1 MNDLY
6 PVIIAGGS
14 GTRFWPLSRTSRPK
28 QFLPLASDQPLI
40 ADTAARLKGLA
51 PPSRT
56 LVVCG
61 KLHARAVR
69 AAVPRLPAKNVLVEP
84 AARNTAPAIGLA
96 TIEVA
101 SRDPDGV
108 LLVLPSDHHVGDPAR
123 FREVLAQAA
132 EVARTGMLVTIG
144 LSPSRPE
151 TGYGYIQVGEPLGGG
166 GGGGA
171 ARRVRRFVEKP
182 DAATARQYVQSGE
195 YLWNGGIFVFQAK
208 VMLDAIRAHLPALAD
223 GLDVIRRSRA
233 KLARVFP
240 KLPSIS
246 IDYAVMEKATNIAVL
261 PGDFG
266 WSDVGSFAAME
277 EVRALDARGNV
288 AAGKLPLLLDC
299 DGCVVLGQERP
310 LAVVGMKDVVVV
322 DAGDAV
328 LVVPKARSQDVR
340 QVVEALKQRKLSRYL

>member
-28 QFLPLASDQPLI
+28 QFLPLASDKPLI

-51 PPSRT
+51 PLSRT

-69 AAVPRLPAKNVLVEP
+69 AAVRQLPAKNVLVEP

-101 SRDPDGV
+101 ARDPDGV

-123 FREVLAQAA
+123 FREVLSNAA

-144 LSPSRPE
+144 LSPTRPE
-151 TGYGYIQVGEPLGGG
+151 TGYGYIQVGEPLS
-166 GGGGA
+166 GA
-171 ARRVRRFVEKP
+171 AKRVRRFVEKP
-182 DAATARQYVQSGE
+182 DAPTARQYVHSGE
-195 YLWNGGIFVFQAK
+195 YLWNGGIFVFQAQ
-208 VMLDAIRAHLPALAD
+208 VMLDAIREHLPALAD
-223 GLDVIRRSRA
+223 GLEVIRKSRA
-233 KLARVFP
+233 KLAKVFP
-240 KLPSIS
+240 ALPSIS
-246 IDYAVMEKATNIAVL
+246 IDYAVMEKAQNIAVL

-277 EVRALDARGNV
+277 EVRPRDARGNV
-288 AAGKLPLLLDC
+288 AGGKLPLLVDC
-299 DGCVVLGQERP
+299 DGCVVLGQDRP

-328 LVVPKARSQDVR
+328 LVVPKGRSQDVR

>member
-1 MNDLY
+1 MNDLH

-14 GTRFWPLSRTSRPK
+14 GTRFWPLSRQSRPK
-28 QFLPLASDQPLI
+28 QFLPLASDRPLI

-51 PPSRT
+51 PLSRT

-69 AAVPRLPAKNVLVEP
+69 AALPRLPARNVLVEP

-101 SRDPDGV
+101 KRDPGGV

-123 FREVLAQAA
+123 FREVLANAA

-144 LSPSRPE
+144 LSPTRPE
-151 TGYGYIQVGEPLGGG
+151 TGYGYIQVGEPLS
-166 GGGGA
+166 GA
-171 ARRVRRFVEKP
+171 AKRVRRFVEKP
-182 DAATARQYVQSGE
+182 DAATAQQYVRGGD
-195 YLWNGGIFVFQAK
+195 YLWNGGIFVFQAQA
-208 VMLDAIRAHLPALAD
+208 MLDAIRQHLPALAD
-223 GLDVIRRSRA
+223 GLDVIRKSRA
-233 KLARVFP
+233 KLAKVFP
-240 KLPSIS
+240 ALPAIS
-246 IDYAVMEKATNIAVL
+246 IDYAVMEKAQNIAVL

-277 EVRALDARGNV
+277 EVRPLDARGNV
-288 AAGKLPLLLDC
+288 AAGELPLLVDC
-299 DGCVVLGQERP
+299 DGCVVLGKERP
-310 LAVVGMKDVVVV
+310 LAVVGMRDVVVV

-328 LVVPKARSQDVR
+328 LVVPKGRSQDVR